1 MRDFIMAVIGILGF
15 VFVLGSVGACEFGD
29 ISCLSLIIRSIITF
43 AVIFISTLILYYDD
57 VWEVIADKWRRKKKC
72 LKTKSK
78 RF

>member
-1 MRDFIMAVIGILGF
+1 MRDAIMAVIGILGF
-15 VFVLGSVGACEFGD
+15 LFILGSVGACEYGD

-57 VWEVIADKWRRKKKC
+57 VWEAVKKYCRMKRH
-72 LKTKSK
+72 LRTKSK

>member
-1 MRDFIMAVIGILGF
+1 MRDAIMAVIGILGF
-15 VFVLGSVGACEFGD
+15 VFILGSVGACEYGD

-43 AVIFISTLILYYDD
+43 AVMFISTIILYYDD
-57 VWEVIADKWRRKKKC
+57 VWEAVKKDCRMKKC

>member
-1 MRDFIMAVIGILGF
+1 MRDAIMAVIGILGF
-15 VFVLGSVGACEFGD
+15 IFILGSVGACEFGD

-43 AVIFISTLILYYDD
+43 AVIFISTVILYYDD
-57 VWEVIADKWRRKKKC
+57 VWEAVKKYWQMKKR

>member
-1 MRDFIMAVIGILGF
+1 MRDAIMAVIGILGF

-43 AVIFISTLILYYDD
+43 AVIFISTVILYYDD
-57 VWEVIADKWRRKKKC
+57 VWEAVKKYCRMKKH
-72 LKTKSK
+72 LRTKSK

>member
-1 MRDFIMAVIGILGF
+1 MRDFIMAVIGLLAFIYELGC
-15 VFVLGSVGACEFGD
+15 VGACEFGD

-57 VWEVIADKWRRKKKC
+57 VWEAVKKYCRMKRH
-72 LKTKSK
+72 LRTKSK

>member
-1 MRDFIMAVIGILGF
+1 MRDFIMAVIGLLAFIYELGC
-15 VFVLGSVGACEFGD
+15 VGACEFGD

-43 AVIFISTLILYYDD
+43 AVIFISTVILYYDD
-57 VWEVIADKWRRKKKC
+57 VWEAVKKYWQMKKR